1 LTHSGWLECAAQH
14 DKLKCIGHFVD
25 AFRGGLSVISDTTT
39 EVWWGNLVVR
49 SGKLGLCAC
58 YTPKLDSRPTFPTI
72 MTSVLE
78 IIPLGGIGEFGMNC
92 MALRYGDE
100 MIILD
105 AGMGF
110 PEETAYGVDVSIP
123 NFEFLE
129 PYRDDITAIVL
140 THGHED
146 HLGALPYIL
155 KRFNVPVY
163 CSHFTAGLAE
173 SKLEEHELLGDVL
186 LHRVEPRDV
195 VELGAFTVEFIRVS
209 HSLVDCFSLAIKTPV
224 GTIIHTGDYK
234 VDETPV
240 IGEPIDLRSFRRYGQ
255 DGVLALLSDS
265 TNATVPGRTPS
276 ERAVIPAFEEI
287 FVEAKGRIIVAAF
300 ASSIHRLQIVMDVSQ
315 QFNRRVCVLG
325 RSMQKNVEVAD
336 RLGYLDIPDGLLV
349 SLNQAKLMS
358 DAEVVFLVTG
368 SQGESR
374 AALSQMATQSYKG
387 LTIDEGDTVV
397 LSARIIPGNERL
409 ISRMIGFI
417 YKRGANIIEEKRRL
431 IHVSGHASQED
442 IRILTEAVRPR
453 YVVPIHGEYRML
465 FRHKE
470 FVKNHLGYA
479 EDDIILIENGDVL
492 ELDGER
498 AAVIDKREVG
508 RTFIDDSGFEE
519 ISSDLIRER
528 KQLAYEGTI
537 TLAVTIRDDTG
548 ELLGDP
554 RIVARGVRGLSS
566 NGLGSLGQ
574 SSGDD
579 GVAENDMLKG
589 ALLVVSAALAGAS
602 RQTLEDDSLLKEHL
616 RVELKRFIQKQTGSR
631 PVIMPMIIR
640 V

>member
-1 LTHSGWLECAAQH
+1 MA
-14 DKLKCIGHFVD
+14 
-25 AFRGGLSVISDTTT
+25 
-39 EVWWGNLVVR
+39 
-49 SGKLGLCAC
+49 
-58 YTPKLDSRPTFPTI
+58 
-72 MTSVLE
+72 SVLE

-92 MALRYGDE
+92 MAVRYGDE
-100 MIILD
+100 MLILD

-110 PEETAYGVDVSIP
+110 PEESAYGVDVSIP
-123 NFEFLE
+123 NFNFLDE
-129 PYRDDITAIVL
+129 YKDDITAIVL

-146 HLGALPYIL
+146 HLGALPYLL
-155 KRFNVPVY
+155 KKFNVPVY

-195 VELGAFTVEFIRVS
+195 VDIGSFSVEFIRVS
-209 HSLVDCFSLAIKTPV
+209 HSLVDCFSLGIKTPV

-287 FVEAKGRIIVAAF
+287 FSEAKGRIIVAAF
-300 ASSIHRLQIVMDVSQ
+300 ASSIHRLQIVLDVAQ
-315 QFNRRVCVLG
+315 QFDRHVCVLG
-325 RSMQKNVEVAD
+325 RSMQKNVEVAE

-349 SLNQAKLMS
+349 SLNQTKMMS
-358 DAEVVFLVTG
+358 DNEIVFLVTG

-374 AALSQMATQSYKG
+374 AALSQMAMQSYKG
-387 LTIDEGDTVV
+387 LMVEEGDTVV

-431 IHVSGHASQED
+431 VHVSGHASQED
-442 IRILTEAVRPR
+442 IRIMTEAVRPKF
-453 YVVPIHGEYRML
+453 VVPIHGEYRML

-470 FVKNHLGYA
+470 FVKNHLGYP
-479 EDDIILIENGDVL
+479 EQNIILIENGDVL

-498 AAVIDKREVG
+498 AAVVNKKEIG
-508 RTFIDDSGFEE
+508 RTFIDESGFEE
-519 ISSDLIRER
+519 IDTETVRER

-537 TLAVTIRDDTG
+537 TVVLTIDEESG
-548 ELLGDP
+548 ELRDEP
-554 RIVARGVRGLSS
+554 RIVARGVRGLSA
-566 NGLGSLGQ
+566 NGFGNSGASGNYLLG
-574 SSGDD
+574 D
-579 GVAENDMLKG
+579 AKR
-589 ALLVVSAALAGAS
+589 VVEASIAGAS
-602 RQTLEDDSLLKEHL
+602 RQTLADETLLKEHV

-631 PVIMPMIIR
+631 PVIMPVIVM

>member
-1 LTHSGWLECAAQH
+1 VS
-14 DKLKCIGHFVD
+14 
-25 AFRGGLSVISDTTT
+25 
-39 EVWWGNLVVR
+39 
-49 SGKLGLCAC
+49 
-58 YTPKLDSRPTFPTI
+58 
-72 MTSVLE
+72 SVLE

-100 MIILD
+100 MLILD

-110 PEETAYGVDVSIP
+110 PEESVYGVDVSIP
-123 NFEFLE
+123 NFNFLE
-129 PYRDDITAIVL
+129 EYRDDITAVVL

-173 SKLEEHELLGDVL
+173 SKLEEHDLLGDVL

-195 VELGAFTVEFIRVS
+195 VDIGSFSIEFIRVS

-255 DGVLALLSDS
+255 EGVLALLSDS

-287 FVEAKGRIIVAAF
+287 FSEASGRIVVAAF
-300 ASSIHRLQIVMDVSQ
+300 ASSIHRLQIVLDVAQ

-349 SLNQAKLMS
+349 SLNDAKQMS
-358 DAEVVFLVTG
+358 DDAIVFLVTG

-387 LTIDEGDTVV
+387 LMIEEGDTVV

-431 IHVSGHASQED
+431 VHVSGHASQED
-442 IRILTEAVRPR
+442 IRIMTEAVRPKF
-453 YVVPIHGEYRML
+453 VVPVHGEYRML
-465 FRHKE
+465 FRPKE
-470 FVKNHLGYA
+470 FVKNHLGYP
-479 EDDIILIENGDVL
+479 EENIILIENGDVL

-498 AAVIDKREVG
+498 AAVIDKREIG
-508 RTFIDDSGFEE
+508 RTFIDETGFEE
-519 ISSDLIRER
+519 IESDTVRER
-528 KQLAYEGTI
+528 KQLAYEGTVTAVI
-537 TLAVTIRDDTG
+537 TLDAETG
-548 ELLGDP
+548 ELLEDP
-554 RIVARGVRGLSS
+554 RIVAKGVRGLSTS
-566 NGLGSLGQ
+566 NG
-574 SSGDD
+574 SSTTAT
-579 GVAENDMLKG
+579 AEANS
-589 ALLVVSAALAGAS
+589 ALLDDAKRILTSATVGAS

-631 PVIMPMIIR
+631 PVITPVVVR

>member
-1 LTHSGWLECAAQH
+1 MS
-14 DKLKCIGHFVD
+14 
-25 AFRGGLSVISDTTT
+25 
-39 EVWWGNLVVR
+39 
-49 SGKLGLCAC
+49 
-58 YTPKLDSRPTFPTI
+58 
-72 MTSVLE
+72 SVLE

-92 MALRYGDE
+92 MAVRYGDE
-100 MIILD
+100 MLILD

-110 PEETAYGVDVSIP
+110 PEETAYGVDVCIP
-123 NFEFLE
+123 DFAFLE
-129 PYRDDITAIVL
+129 EYRDNITAIVL

-173 SKLEEHELLGDVL
+173 SKLEEHDLTGDTL

-195 VELGAFTVEFIRVS
+195 VDIGIFKVEFIRVS

-255 DGVLALLSDS
+255 EGVLALLSDS

-287 FVEAKGRIIVAAF
+287 FAEASGRIIVAAF
-300 ASSIHRLQIVMDVSQ
+300 ASSIHRLQIVLDVAQ
-315 QFNRRVCVLG
+315 QFNRKVCVLG

-336 RLGYLDIPDGLLV
+336 RLGYLDIPDGLLI
-349 SLNQAKLMS
+349 SLNQAKEMR
-358 DAEVVFLVTG
+358 DHEVVLLVTG
-368 SQGESR
+368 SQGEAR
-374 AALSQMATQSYKG
+374 AALSQMATQVYKG
-387 LTIDEGDTVV
+387 ITIEEGDTVV

-409 ISRMIGFI
+409 ISRMIGHI

-442 IRILTEAVRPR
+442 IRIMTEAVKPKF
-453 YVVPIHGEYRML
+453 VVPIHGEYRML

-470 FVKNHLGYA
+470 FVKNHLGFA
-479 EDDIILIENGDVL
+479 EDNIILIENGDVL

-498 AAVIDKREVG
+498 AAVVNKKEIG

-519 ISSDLIRER
+519 IDSETVRQR
-528 KQLAYEGTI
+528 KQMAYEGLVTLVITI
-537 TLAVTIRDDTG
+537 DSETG
-548 ELLGDP
+548 ELQAEP
-554 RIVARGVRGLSS
+554 EIVARGVRGFDSA
-566 NGLGSLGQ
+566 NGLLREAQ
-574 SSGDD
+574 QV
-579 GVAENDMLKG
+579 VA
-589 ALLVVSAALAGAS
+589 SAIAGAS
-602 RQTLEDDSLLKEHL
+602 RETMRDESLLKEHV
-616 RVELKRFIQKQTGSR
+616 RVELKRFIQKLTGSR
-631 PVIMPMIIR
+631 PVIMP
-640 V
+640 VVVQV

>member
-1 LTHSGWLECAAQH
+1 MS
-14 DKLKCIGHFVD
+14 
-25 AFRGGLSVISDTTT
+25 
-39 EVWWGNLVVR
+39 
-49 SGKLGLCAC
+49 
-58 YTPKLDSRPTFPTI
+58 
-72 MTSVLE
+72 SVLE

-92 MALRYGDE
+92 MAVRYGDE
-100 MIILD
+100 MLILD

-110 PEETAYGVDVSIP
+110 PEETAYGVDVCIP
-123 NFEFLE
+123 NFDFLE
-129 PYRDDITAIVL
+129 EYRDHITAIVL

-155 KRFNVPVY
+155 KKFNVPVY

-173 SKLEEHELLGDVL
+173 SKLEEHDLVGDTL
-186 LHRVEPRDV
+186 IHRVSPRDV
-195 VELGAFTVEFIRVS
+195 VTIGSFDVEFIRVS
-209 HSLVDCFSLAIKTPV
+209 HSLVDCFSLAIKSPV

-287 FVEAKGRIIVAAF
+287 FAEAGGRIIVAAF
-300 ASSIHRLQIVMDVSQ
+300 ASSIHRLQIVFDVSQ
-315 QFNRRVCVLG
+315 QFNRKVCVLG
-325 RSMQKNVEVAD
+325 RSMLKNVEVAD

-349 SLNQAKLMS
+349 PLNEAKQMR
-358 DAEVVFLVTG
+358 DHEIVFLVTG

-374 AALSQMATQSYKG
+374 AALSQMASQSYKG
-387 LTIDEGDTVV
+387 LMIDEGDTVV

-409 ISRMIGFI
+409 ISRMIGMI

-442 IRILTEAVRPR
+442 IKILTEAVRPKF
-453 YVVPIHGEYRML
+453 VVPIHGEYRML

-470 FVKNHLGYA
+470 FVKNHLGYR
-479 EDDIILIENGDVL
+479 EENIVLIENGDVL

-498 AAVIDKREVG
+498 ATIIEKREVP

-519 ISSDLIRER
+519 ITSETVRQR
-528 KQLAYEGTI
+528 KQLAYEGLVTVV
-537 TLAVTIRDDTG
+537 VTIDRETG
-548 ELLGDP
+548 ELQSP
-554 RIVARGVRGLSS
+554 PEIVSRGVRGFDAT
-566 NGLGSLGQ
+566 NGMMEDAQ
-574 SSGDD
+574 RV
-579 GVAENDMLKG
+579 VA
-589 ALLVVSAALAGAS
+589 AALAGAS
-602 RQTLEDDSLLKEHL
+602 RTTLEDETLLKEHV
-616 RVELKRFIQKQTGSR
+616 RVELKRYIQKLTGSR
-631 PVIMPMIIR
+631 PVILP
-640 V
+640 VVVSV

>member
-1 LTHSGWLECAAQH
+1 MA
-14 DKLKCIGHFVD
+14 
-25 AFRGGLSVISDTTT
+25 
-39 EVWWGNLVVR
+39 
-49 SGKLGLCAC
+49 
-58 YTPKLDSRPTFPTI
+58 
-72 MTSVLE
+72 SVLE

-92 MALRYGDE
+92 MAVRYGDE
-100 MIILD
+100 MLILD

-123 NFEFLE
+123 NFNFLDE
-129 PYRDDITAIVL
+129 YRDSISAIVL

-146 HLGALPYIL
+146 HLGALPYLL
-155 KRFNVPVY
+155 KKFNVPVY

-173 SKLEEHELLGDVL
+173 SKLEEHDLLGDVL
-186 LHRVEPRDV
+186 VHRVEPRDV
-195 VELGAFTVEFIRVS
+195 VDIGVFSVEFIRVS
-209 HSLVDCFSLAIKTPV
+209 HSLVDCFSLGIKTPV

-287 FVEAKGRIIVAAF
+287 FSEAKGRIIVAAF
-300 ASSIHRLQIVMDVSQ
+300 ASSIHRLQIVLDVAQ
-315 QFNRRVCVLG
+315 QFDRHVCVLG
-325 RSMQKNVEVAD
+325 RSMQKNVEVAE

-349 SLNQAKLMS
+349 SLNDAKLMRPN
-358 DAEVVFLVTG
+358 EVVFLVTG

-374 AALSQMATQSYKG
+374 AALSQMAMQSYKG
-387 LTIDEGDTVV
+387 LMVEEGDTVV

-431 IHVSGHASQED
+431 VHVSGHASQED
-442 IRILTEAVRPR
+442 IRIMTEAVRPKF
-453 YVVPIHGEYRML
+453 VVPVHGEYRML

-470 FVKNHLGYA
+470 FVKNHLGYN
-479 EDDIILIENGDVL
+479 EENIVLIENGDVL

-498 AAVIDKREVG
+498 ATVVDKREIG
-508 RTFIDDSGFEE
+508 RTFIDESGFEE
-519 ISSDLIRER
+519 IDSETVRER

-537 TLAVTIRDDTG
+537 TVVVSIDEESG
-548 ELLGDP
+548 ELLDEP
-554 RIVARGVRGLSS
+554 RIVARGVRGLGTKGFRND
-566 NGLGSLGQ
+566 NG
-574 SSGDD
+574 
-579 GVAENDMLKG
+579 NF
-589 ALLVVSAALAGAS
+589 LLADAKRVVTASITGAS
-602 RQTLEDDSLLKEHL
+602 RQTLADETLLKEHV
-616 RVELKRFIQKQTGSR
+616 RVELKRFIQKQTGAR
-631 PVIMPMIIR
+631 PVIMPVILM

>member
-1 LTHSGWLECAAQH
+1 MA
-14 DKLKCIGHFVD
+14 
-25 AFRGGLSVISDTTT
+25 
-39 EVWWGNLVVR
+39 
-49 SGKLGLCAC
+49 
-58 YTPKLDSRPTFPTI
+58 
-72 MTSVLE
+72 SVLE

-92 MALRYGDE
+92 MAVRYGDE
-100 MIILD
+100 MLILD

-123 NFEFLE
+123 NFSFLDE
-129 PYRDDITAIVL
+129 YKDDITAIIL

-146 HLGALPYIL
+146 HLGALPYLL
-155 KRFNVPVY
+155 KKFNVPVY

-173 SKLEEHELLGDVL
+173 SKLEEHDLLNDVL

-195 VELGAFTVEFIRVS
+195 VDIGSFAVEFIRVS
-209 HSLVDCFSLAIKTPV
+209 HSLVDCFSLGIKTPV

-287 FVEAKGRIIVAAF
+287 FAEAKGRIIVAAF
-300 ASSIHRLQIVMDVSQ
+300 ASSIHRLQIVLDVAQ
-315 QFNRRVCVLG
+315 QFNRHVCVLG
-325 RSMQKNVEVAD
+325 RSMQKNVDVAE

-349 SLNQAKLMS
+349 SLNQTKMMS
-358 DAEVVFLVTG
+358 DNEIVFLVTG

-374 AALSQMATQSYKG
+374 AALSQMAMQSYKG
-387 LTIDEGDTVV
+387 LMVEEGDTVV
-397 LSARIIPGNERL
+397 LSVRIIPGNERL

-431 IHVSGHASQED
+431 VHVSGHASQED
-442 IRILTEAVRPR
+442 IRIMTEAVRPKF
-453 YVVPIHGEYRML
+453 VVPIHGEYRML

-479 EDDIILIENGDVL
+479 EQNIILIENGDVL

-498 AAVIDKREVG
+498 AAVVNKKEIG
-508 RTFIDDSGFEE
+508 RIFIDESGFEE
-519 ISSDLIRER
+519 IDSETVRER

-537 TLAVTIRDDTG
+537 TVVLTLDEDTG
-548 ELLGDP
+548 ALQGEP
-554 RIVARGVRGLSS
+554 RIVARGVRGLST
-566 NGLGSLGQ
+566 NGYGSGNNHLM
-574 SSGDD
+574 SD
-579 GVAENDMLKG
+579 AKR
-589 ALLVVSAALAGAS
+589 VVEASITGAS
-602 RQTLEDDSLLKEHL
+602 RQTLSDEALLKEHV

-631 PVIMPMIIR
+631 PVIMPVI
-640 V
+640 VKV